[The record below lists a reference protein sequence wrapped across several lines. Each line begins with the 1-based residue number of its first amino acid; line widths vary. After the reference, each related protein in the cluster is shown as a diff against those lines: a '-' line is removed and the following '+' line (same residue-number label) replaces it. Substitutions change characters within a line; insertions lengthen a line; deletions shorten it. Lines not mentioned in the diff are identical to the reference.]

1 MTRFSSIR
9 IVVSAAFMSAA
20 MLAMT
25 VAQVLASSN
34 NGPFPR

>member
-1 MTRFSSIR
+1 MARFRSIR

-25 VAQVLASSN
+25 VAQVFAGSGS
-34 NGPFPR
+34 GPFPR